1 MANVIIGMIVM
12 GVIFVYMTILKAVG
26 LSREEV
32 AVCVI
37 PFAISFLGMIFT
49 FIYFKG

>member
-1 MANVIIGMIVM
+1 MGNVIIGMIVM

-37 PFAISFLGMIFT
+37 PFAISFLGMVFT

>member
-1 MANVIIGMIVM
+1 MGKVIIGMMAM

-32 AVCVI
+32 AVCVV
-37 PFAISFLGMIFT
+37 PFALSFLGMVFT

>member
-1 MANVIIGMIVM
+1 MANVIIGMMAM
-12 GVIFVYMTILKAVG
+12 GVIFVYMTILKAVE

-32 AVCVI
+32 AVCVV
-37 PFAISFLGMIFT
+37 PFAISFLGMVFT

>member
-1 MANVIIGMIVM
+1 MANVIIGMMAM

-32 AVCVI
+32 AVCVV
-37 PFAISFLGMIFT
+37 PFAISFLGMVFT

>member
-1 MANVIIGMIVM
+1 MANVIIGMMAM

-32 AVCVI
+32 AVCVV
-37 PFAISFLGMIFT
+37 PFAVSFLGMVFT

>member
-1 MANVIIGMIVM
+1 MGNVIIGMIVM
-12 GVIFVYMTILKAVG
+12 GVIFVYVAILEAMG

-32 AVCVI
+32 AVCAV
-37 PFAISFLGMIFT
+37 PFTLSFLGMVFT

>member
-26 LSREEV
+26 LSREEI

-37 PFAISFLGMIFT
+37 PFAISFLGMVFT

>member
-1 MANVIIGMIVM
+1 MVNVIIGMMAM

-32 AVCVI
+32 AVCVV
-37 PFAISFLGMIFT
+37 PFAISFLGMVFT

>member
-12 GVIFVYMTILKAVG
+12 GVIFAYTTILEAVG

-32 AVCVI
+32 AVCAV
-37 PFAISFLGMIFT
+37 PFAISFLGMVFT